1 MIIQHILEL
10 KSETATIAMVNVK
23 MDLVISKLIY
33 YADQL
38 PFCQQ
43 SISIKIKLCQLLQT
57 VSVLYVCVR
66 THAHTDTHIHT
77 HAHTITYI
85 VTADGL
91 PDRPQLPSS
100 DEIQE

>member
-10 KSETATIAMVNVK
+10 RSETATIAMVNVK

-38 PFCQQ
+38 PFYQQ

-57 VSVLYVCVR
+57 VSAVC
-66 THAHTDTHIHT
+66 
-77 HAHTITYI
+77 
-85 VTADGL
+85 L
-91 PDRPQLPSS
+91 S
-100 DEIQE
+100 QEHVHPCLHP

>member
-10 KSETATIAMVNVK
+10 RSETATIAMVNVK

-57 VSVLYVCVR
+57 VSDTLVHMHI
-66 THAHTDTHIHT
+66 THASHMH
-77 HAHTITYI
+77 HACII
-85 VTADGL
+85 
-91 PDRPQLPSS
+91 
-100 DEIQE
+100 IQHYS